1 MGAPGQDR
9 ENLDAILA
17 TAAADR
23 KRLNSNALG
32 AFSLTLLGVAS
43 VVGAGIF
50 VVTGDAAAHY
60 AGPAVLISFI
70 LAGIVAGLTA
80 LCYAELA
87 SMIPAAGSTYS
98 YAFAAFGSFV
108 GWFIGWDLLLEYLF
122 AASTVAVGW
131 SGYLVSLCASIGIH
145 IPQGRRQD
153 QDPAHLDPCLRR

>member
-1 MGAPGQDR
+1 MAEPGSADA
-9 ENLDAILA
+9 NLDAILA
-17 TAAADR
+17 TAEHDR
-23 KRLNSNALG
+23 KRLNSDALG

-60 AGPAVLISFI
+60 AGPAVLISFV

-98 YAFAAFGSFV
+98 YAFAAFGPSSA
-108 GWFIGWDLLLEYLF
+108 GSSAGTCCS
-122 AASTVAVGW
+122 STCSPPRPSPSA
-131 SGYLVSLCASIGIH
+131 
-145 IPQGRRQD
+145 GR
-153 QDPAHLDPCLRR
+153 ATSSA